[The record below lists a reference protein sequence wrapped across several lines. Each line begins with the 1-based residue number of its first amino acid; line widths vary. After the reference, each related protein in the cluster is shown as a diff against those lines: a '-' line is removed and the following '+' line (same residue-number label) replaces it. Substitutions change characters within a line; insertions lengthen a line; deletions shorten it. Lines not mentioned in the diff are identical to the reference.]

1 MKNRRLLWRLI
12 AYKPCLFLLGLGAT
26 VLQYVPELLPGLLLR
41 EVFNILTGNEPVG
54 ASIWTLV
61 ALLVALRPVKF
72 VFYWLCMFFGL
83 DFVIR
88 IEALIKRN
96 LYEQIL
102 LRPGARSLPDSPG
115 EALSRFGDDV
125 EHIWE
130 LYYSFVDTIS
140 AGITAAVALA
150 LMARVNLF
158 ITVAV
163 CLPFVGV
170 TALAQS
176 AARRIGK
183 YRRLQREIA
192 GQAVGA
198 LAETLGAVQAVK
210 VANAEVWVTQ
220 HFRALGEAR
229 RKAALKDRL
238 FNEILSVV
246 SGGMNDLVFG
256 IILILAGQ
264 SIRAGTFTV
273 GDLAL
278 FEASVFWP
286 AAFTGCLGEFLAR
299 YKQAQV
305 SLERLLQL
313 MPDAPPEALVA
324 HHPVYVKP
332 KEELPPVPYIPKQEQ
347 HRLEKLEVRGLT
359 YHHPDTGKGLR
370 GIAFSLRRGSFTVV
384 TGRIGSGKTTLVRIL
399 LGLLP
404 KESGEIL
411 WNGQVV
417 HDLASFFVPPRC
429 AYTPQVPR
437 LLSDTIRHNILL
449 GLPEDRV
456 DLPAAIRSAVL
467 EQDIK
472 ELENGLDTTV
482 GPRGVKLSGG
492 QLQRTAAARAFVA
505 DPELLVFDDL
515 SSALDV
521 ETEHTLWDRLF
532 ERGNATCLVVSHR
545 RAALRRAD
553 HIIVLKDGRVEAKG
567 KLDDLL
573 ETCEEMRRLW
583 AEQLYGDQ
591 AGNPYTEAPGRAIFR
606 ARKG

>member
-1 MKNRRLLWRLI
+1 LWRLI
-12 AYKPCLFLLGLGAT
+12 AYKPWLFLLGLGLT
-26 VLQYVPELLPGLLLR
+26 ILQYVPELLLGLLLR

-54 ASIWTLV
+54 AGIWTLV
-61 ALLVALRPVKF
+61 ALLVALRPANL
-72 VFYWLCMFFGL
+72 VFYWLRQFFGL

-88 IEALIKRN
+88 VEALIKRN
-96 LYEQIL
+96 LYEQVL
-102 LRPGARSLPDSPG
+102 LRPGARPLPDSPG

-125 EHIWE
+125 EHIWG
-130 LYYSFVDTIS
+130 LYYSLADTIS

-163 CLPFVGV
+163 CLPFIGV

-176 AARRIGK
+176 ATRRIGK
-183 YRRLQREIA
+183 YRRLQREAA
-192 GQAVGA
+192 GQAIGA

-210 VANAEVWVTQ
+210 AANAEAWVTR
-220 HFRALGEAR
+220 HFRALSEAR

-299 YKQAQV
+299 YKQAQI
-305 SLERLLQL
+305 SLERLLEL
-313 MPDAPPEALVA
+313 MPDTPPEALVA
-324 HHPVYVKP
+324 HHPVYVKS

-347 HRLEKLEVRGLT
+347 HRLEALEVQGLT
-359 YHHPDTGKGLR
+359 YHHPDTGKGVE
-370 GIAFSLRRGSFTVV
+370 GVDFNLRRGSFTVV
-384 TGRIGSGKTTLVRIL
+384 TGRIGSGKTTLLRLL

-404 KESGEIL
+404 KEAGDIL
-411 WNGQVV
+411 WNSQVV
-417 HDLASFFVPPRC
+417 YDPASFFVPPRC
-429 AYTPQVPR
+429 AYVPQVPR
-437 LLSDTIRHNILL
+437 LLSDTVRHNILL
-449 GLPEDRV
+449 GLPEERV

-467 EQDIK
+467 EQDIE

-521 ETEHTLWDRLF
+521 ETEQVLWERLF
-532 ERGNATCLVVSHR
+532 ARGGVTCLAVSHR
-545 RAALRRAD
+545 RTALRRAD
-553 HIIVLKDGRVEAKG
+553 HVIVLKDGRVEAQG
-567 KLDDLL
+567 RLDELL
-573 ETCEEMRRLW
+573 ETCEEMQRLW
-583 AEQLYGDQ
+583 RGE
-591 AGNPYTEAPGRAIFR
+591 I
-606 ARKG
+606 

>member
-1 MKNRRLLWRLI
+1 VRTRRLLWRLI
-12 AYKPCLFLLGLGAT
+12 AYKPWLFLLGLGLT
-26 VLQYVPELLPGLLLR
+26 ILQYVPELLPGLLLR

-54 ASIWTLV
+54 ASVWTLV

-72 VFYWLCMFFGL
+72 VTCWLRLFFSL
-83 DFVIR
+83 AFVIR
-88 IEALIKRN
+88 VEALIKRN

-125 EHIWE
+125 EHIWQ
-130 LYYSFVDTIS
+130 LYYSLVDTIS
-140 AGITAAVALA
+140 TGITAAVALA

-158 ITVAV
+158 ITIAV
-163 CLPFVGV
+163 CLPFIGV

-183 YRRLQREIA
+183 YRRLQREAA
-192 GQAVGA
+192 GQAIGA

-220 HFRALGEAR
+220 HFRALSEAR

-286 AAFTGCLGEFLAR
+286 AAFTGWLGGFLAR

-324 HHPVYVKP
+324 HQPVYVKP

-347 HRLEKLEVRGLT
+347 HCLETLQARGLA
-359 YHHPDTGKGLR
+359 YHHPDTGKGVE
-370 GIAFSLRRGSFTVV
+370 GIAFSLRRGSFTVI
-384 TGRIGSGKTTLVRIL
+384 TGRIGSGKTTLLRLL

-404 KESGEIL
+404 KETGDIL
-411 WNGQVV
+411 WNGQAV
-417 HDLASFFVPPRC
+417 HDPASFFVPPRC
-429 AYTPQVPR
+429 AYVPQVPR
-437 LLSDTIRHNILL
+437 LLSDTVRHNILL

-583 AEQLYGDQ
+583 QGDYGT
-591 AGNPYTEAPGRAIFR
+591 PEAVESEGDHQKP
-606 ARKG
+606 

>member
-1 MKNRRLLWRLI
+1 VKNRRLLWRLI
-12 AYKPCLFLLGLGAT
+12 AYKPWLFMLGLGAT
-26 VLQYVPELLPGLLLR
+26 TLQYVPELLPGLLLR
-41 EVFNILTGNEPVG
+41 AVFNILAGNELVG
-54 ASIWTLV
+54 ASVWTLV
-61 ALLVALRPVKF
+61 ALLVALRPAKF
-72 VFYWLCMFFGL
+72 VFYWLRQFFGL
-83 DFVIR
+83 TFVIR
-88 IEALIKRN
+88 VEVLIKRN

-102 LRPGARSLPDSPG
+102 LQPGAWSLPDSPG

-130 LYYSFVDTIS
+130 LYYSFVDAIS
-140 AGITAAVALA
+140 AGITAAVALV
-150 LMARVNLF
+150 LMARVNPF

-163 CLPFVGV
+163 CLPFIGV

-183 YRRLQREIA
+183 YRRLQREAA
-192 GQAVGA
+192 GQAIGA

-210 VANAEVWVTQ
+210 VANAETWVTQ
-220 HFRALGEAR
+220 HFCALGEAR
-229 RKAALKDRL
+229 RKTTLKDRL
-238 FNEILSVV
+238 FNELLDVAIHRIY
-246 SGGMNDLVFG
+246 DLVFG

-278 FEASVFWP
+278 FEQIVFWP
-286 AAFTGCLGEFLAR
+286 AALTGCLGEFLAR
-299 YKQAQV
+299 YKQAGV
-305 SLERLLQL
+305 SLERLLEL
-313 MPDAPPEALVA
+313 MPGAPPEALVA
-324 HHPVYVKP
+324 HHPVYLKP
-332 KEELPPVPYIPKQEQ
+332 REELPPVPYVPKQEQ
-347 HRLEKLEVRGLT
+347 HRLEALQVRGLT
-359 YHHPDTGKGLR
+359 YHHPDTGKGVE

-384 TGRIGSGKTTLVRIL
+384 TGCIGSGKTTLLRLL

-417 HDLASFFVPPRC
+417 HDPASFFVPPRC

-449 GLPEDRV
+449 GLPEERV
-456 DLPAAIRSAVL
+456 DLPAAIRLAVL
-467 EQDIK
+467 ERDIS

-505 DPELLVFDDL
+505 DSELLVFDDL

-521 ETEHTLWDRLF
+521 ETEHVLWERLF
-532 ERGNATCLVVSHR
+532 ARRGDSRITPTCLAVSHR
-545 RAALRRAD
+545 KAALRRAD
-553 HIIVLKDGRVEAKG
+553 HVVVLKDGRIEAQG
-567 KLDDLL
+567 RLDELL
-573 ETCEEMRRLW
+573 ETCIEMQRLW
-583 AEQLYGDQ
+583 QANAAGD
-591 AGNPYTEAPGRAIFR
+591 PG
-606 ARKG
+606 